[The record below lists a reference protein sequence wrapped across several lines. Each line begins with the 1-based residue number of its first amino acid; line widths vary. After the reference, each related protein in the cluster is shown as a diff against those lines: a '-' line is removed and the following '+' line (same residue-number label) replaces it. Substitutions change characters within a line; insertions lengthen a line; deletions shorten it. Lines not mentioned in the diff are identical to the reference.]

1 MWKSILQFLN
11 VAGVISNAFLIAFTS
26 RWSEKFTLVK
36 RLWIVIGFEVRLLKR
51 KTFSLSATN

>member
-36 RLWIVIGFEVRLLKR
+36 RLWIVIGFEVRLLKW